1 MNKKI
6 LLISQVFW
14 PEIMRVN
21 DIAQYLQNQNIEVDV
36 LTGKPNYPFGKIFK
50 GYSRFKIEYEEYL
63 NIKIHRIPIIPRFNG
78 RSFFLF
84 LNYISFIVLGSLL
97 GPFIFS
103 RKKYNSILVFATSPL
118 LQALIGVLLSK
129 IYKIKLII
137 WVQDLWPHSLA
148 ATGHIKNKYLLKIV
162 NYFVKFIYKNSHIIL
177 VQSNS
182 FISEIQKYNLYKQI
196 IYLPNPSEN
205 FINSKKSEINFNQ
218 KKFNLVYAGNIGTVQ
233 SIETIVKAAD
243 LLKNNPKIQ
252 FHIFGNGKNFL
263 NIKTLIVNS
272 NIDNIIIYGQI
283 DNIFIKDILKKSDAL
298 IFCLKKDHLLNKTI
312 PAKLQTYMSIGKP
325 IIAAID
331 GESSNIIN
339 DSNCGLTCKSENY
352 KLLAKNIIKLSDL
365 NIDELNNYG
374 NNAIKFYAK
383 NFNNETIIS
392 KLIKYL

>member
-84 LNYISFIVLGSLL
+84 LNYISFIILGSLL

>member
-383 NFNNETIIS
+383 NFNC
-392 KLIKYL
+392 